1 MTVRIVVHLSHGRC
15 IFTKLPSLKMLLS
28 PAEGSPVHGVRYNTH
43 AMSNIPYDSLTLAAV
58 VHALQPLQGG
68 RIQHIVQPAE
78 HDVLL
83 TVYVRGV
90 GEVYWLISCS
100 PQWAR
105 TYLLS
110 HRLPNPPQPPPFCM
124 ALRKYLQGGTILTI
138 AQRRF
143 DRVLDV
149 EVKGHEGHTYLLS
162 AELMGRH
169 SNIILVAPDERILHA
184 AKIVSSRISRVREV
198 MPGKPYTPPPAEER
212 PDPRTVSEE
221 QFATWFRQDNPEELA
236 EWLRIRFEGISGFL
250 AGEIIARAQRLSEE
264 LSPQALWSAFRSVFG
279 AAKEGDWE
287 PVLVR
292 DEAHQP
298 VGAYPI
304 PLACLPEEHQH
315 PRSNIHVA
323 LENYYAVAIPR
334 AEMEQQ
340 KRSLQG
346 VLQRVLSARRNALQQ
361 LEQGVQERAK
371 AEQYRRWGET
381 LLAFLSR
388 VPKGVEEVILP
399 DLYSTN
405 GATVTIPLDPAL
417 TPQQNAERYF
427 ARARHV
433 EQNAERLEAMR
444 HRLQTEEMHVQD
456 ALRRLEAA
464 RELSE
469 LMALREEIA
478 ARGWSNPTAG
488 VSGEAPTRPQED
500 FGGKRI
506 RVHLAPG
513 GWQVLVGE
521 NAEANDYLVT
531 RVAQPN
537 DWWLHVRA
545 GTGAHVVIRTNGNPQ
560 AVPKQVIEFAAQL
573 AAANSPQRHSSIVPV
588 DYTLRK
594 YVRRPRGAQPGFVTY
609 THEKTL
615 HVSPQDG

>member
-1 MTVRIVVHLSHGRC
+1 
-15 IFTKLPSLKMLLS
+15 
-28 PAEGSPVHGVRYNTH
+28 
-43 AMSNIPYDSLTLAAV
+43 MSTIPYDSLTLAAV

-68 RIQHIVQPAE
+68 RIQHIAQPAE
-78 HDVLL
+78 HDILL
-83 TVYVRGV
+83 TVYVRGM

-105 TYLLS
+105 THLLS

-124 ALRKYLQGGTILTI
+124 ALRKYLQGGTILTL

-169 SNIILVAPDERILHA
+169 SNIILIAPDERILHA
-184 AKIVSSRISRVREV
+184 AKLVSSRISRVREV
-198 MPGKPYTPPPAEER
+198 LPGRAYTPPPAEER
-212 PDPRTVSEE
+212 PDPRAVSESQFLQWYQQE
-221 QFATWFRQDNPEELA
+221 QPSDFAA
-236 EWLRIRFEGISGFL
+236 WLRSRFEGIGTFL
-250 AGEIIARAQRLSEE
+250 AGEIAVRAQRLGNGNN
-264 LSPQALWSAFRSVFG
+264 PDILWSAFRSVFDV
-279 AAKEGDWE
+279 AKAGDWE

-292 DEAHQP
+292 DEAHHP
-298 VGAYPI
+298 IGAYPI
-304 PLACLPEEHQH
+304 PLASLPKQQQH

-334 AEMEQQ
+334 AELEQQ

-346 VLQRVLSARRNALQQ
+346 ILQRVLSARRNALQQ
-361 LEQGVQERAK
+361 LQQGVEERAQ
-371 AEQYRRWGET
+371 AEVYRRRGET
-381 LLAFLSR
+381 LLAFLSQ
-388 VPKGVEEVILP
+388 VPKGAQEVTLP
-399 DLYSTN
+399 DLYGAD
-405 GATVTIPLDPAL
+405 GATLTIPLDPTL
-417 TPQQNAERYF
+417 TPQENAQRYF

-444 HRLQTEEMHVQD
+444 HRLMTEQMQVQEALQKLESISD
-456 ALRRLEAA
+456 LSALEALRQEV
-464 RELSE
+464 
-469 LMALREEIA
+469 A
-478 ARGWSNPTAG
+478 ARGWLNPTAG
-488 VSGEAPTRPQED
+488 VSGEATTRTQED
-500 FGGKRI
+500 FEGRRI
-506 RVHLAPG
+506 RVHVAPG

-545 GTGAHVVIRTNGNPQ
+545 GTGAHVVIRTHNNPQ
-560 AVPKQVIEFAAQL
+560 AVPRQVLEYAAQL

-615 HVSPQDG
+615 HVSPRG

>member
-1 MTVRIVVHLSHGRC
+1 
-15 IFTKLPSLKMLLS
+15 
-28 PAEGSPVHGVRYNTH
+28 
-43 AMSNIPYDSLTLAAV
+43 
-58 VHALQPLQGG
+58 
-68 RIQHIVQPAE
+68 
-78 HDVLL
+78 
-83 TVYVRGV
+83 
-90 GEVYWLISCS
+90 
-100 PQWAR
+100 
-105 TYLLS
+105 
-110 HRLPNPPQPPPFCM
+110 M

-169 SNIILVAPDERILHA
+169 SNIILIAPDERILHA
-184 AKIVSSRISRVREV
+184 AKLVSSRISRVREV
-198 MPGKPYTPPPAEER
+198 LPGKPYTPPPAEER
-212 PDPRTVSEE
+212 PDPRTVSESQFLQWYQQE
-221 QFATWFRQDNPEELA
+221 QPSDFA
-236 EWLRIRFEGISGFL
+236 EWLRARFEGIGGFL
-250 AGEIIARAQRLSEE
+250 AGEIVARAQKLGT
-264 LSPQALWSAFRSVFG
+264 PGDPATLWSAFRSVFE
-279 AAKEGDWE
+279 AARQGDWE

-292 DEAHQP
+292 DEARRP
-298 VGAYPI
+298 IGAYPI
-304 PLACLPEEHQH
+304 PLASFPEEQQH

-323 LENYYAVAIPR
+323 LENYYAVAIPH

-346 VLQRVLSARRNALQQ
+346 ILQRVLSARRNALQQ
-361 LEQGVQERAK
+361 LEQGVQERTR

-381 LLAFLSR
+381 LLAFLPQ
-388 VPKGVEEVILP
+388 VPKGAAEVTLP
-399 DLYSTN
+399 DLYGAD
-405 GATVTIPLDPAL
+405 GATVTIPLDPTL

-427 ARARHV
+427 TRARHV

-444 HRLQTEEMHVQD
+444 QRLMTEQMQVQD
-456 ALRRLEAA
+456 ALQRLESL
-464 RELSE
+464 REPSALQ
-469 LMALREEIA
+469 ALREEVA
-478 ARGWSNPTAG
+478 AHGWFSPTTG
-488 VSGEAPTRPQED
+488 VSGEVSARPQED
-500 FGGKRI
+500 FEGKRI

-545 GTGAHVVIRTNGNPQ
+545 GTGAHVVIRTNNNPQ
-560 AVPKQVIEFAAQL
+560 AVPRQVLEFAAQL

>member
-1 MTVRIVVHLSHGRC
+1 M
-15 IFTKLPSLKMLLS
+15 FK
-28 PAEGSPVHGVRYNTH
+28 A
-43 AMSNIPYDSLTLAAV
+43 IPYDSLTLAAV
-58 VHALQPLQGG
+58 VDGLQMLTSG
-68 RIQHIVQPAE
+68 RIQHIAQPGE
-78 HDVLL
+78 HDILL
-83 TVYVRGV
+83 TVYARGA
-90 GEVYWLISCS
+90 GEVRWLISCS

-110 HRLPNPPQPPPFCM
+110 HRLPSPPQPPAFCM

-149 EVKGHEGHTYLLS
+149 EIRGYEGHTYLLS

-184 AKIVSSRISRVREV
+184 AKMVSSRISRVREV
-198 MPGKPYTPPPAEER
+198 LPNKPYTPPPSEDR
-212 PDPRTVSEE
+212 PDPRTVSEQEFLQWLSEE
-221 QFATWFRQDNPEELA
+221 QPQQPA
-236 EWLRIRFEGISGFL
+236 EWLRTRFEGIGGFL
-250 AGEIIARAQRLSEE
+250 AQEIVKRASLLDEE
-264 LSPQALWSAFRSVFG
+264 LSPQGLWNAFRSVFEPARRG
-279 AAKEGDWE
+279 EWE

-292 DEAHQP
+292 DEAHRP
-298 VGAYPI
+298 IGAYPI
-304 PLACLPEEHQH
+304 PLASFPEAQQH
-315 PRSNIHVA
+315 ARSNIHVA

-334 AEMEQQ
+334 AEMEGQ

-346 VLQRVLSARRNALQQ
+346 ILQRVLSARRNALQQ
-361 LEQGVQERAK
+361 VEQGVQERAK
-371 AEQYRRWGET
+371 AETYRRWGET
-381 LLAFLSR
+381 ILAFLHQ
-388 VPKGVEEVILP
+388 VPSGSESVTLP
-399 DLYSTN
+399 DLYSDDGSTI
-405 GATVTIPLDPAL
+405 TIPLDPAL
-417 TPQQNAERYF
+417 SPQQNAERYF
-427 ARARHV
+427 QRARHV

-444 HRLQTEEMHVQD
+444 ARLAREELEVQETLQKLEAVED
-456 ALRRLEAA
+456 LAQLEALRSA
-464 RELSE
+464 
-469 LMALREEIA
+469 IA
-478 ARGWSNPTAG
+478 ARGWLTPTTG
-488 VSGEAPTRPQED
+488 ISGEAQAKPAED

-506 RVHLAPG
+506 RAYTAPG

-545 GTGAHVVIRTNGNPQ
+545 GTGAHVVIRTNNNPQ
-560 AVPKQVIEFAAQL
+560 AVPRPVLEYAAQL
-573 AAANSPQRHSSIVPV
+573 AAAHSPARHSSLVAV

-615 HVSPQDG
+615 HVSPREEKP

>member
-1 MTVRIVVHLSHGRC
+1 MPR
-15 IFTKLPSLKMLLS
+15 
-28 PAEGSPVHGVRYNTH
+28 
-43 AMSNIPYDSLTLAAV
+43 IPYDSLTLAAV

-68 RIQHIVQPAE
+68 RIQHIAQPGE
-78 HDVLL
+78 HDILL
-83 TVYVRGV
+83 TVYARGS

-124 ALRKYLQGGTILTI
+124 ALRKYLQGGTLVTI

-149 EVKGHEGHTYLLS
+149 EIRGHEGHTYLLS

-169 SNIILVAPDERILHA
+169 SNIILVAPDERILYA
-184 AKIVSSRISRVREV
+184 AKLISARLSRVREV
-198 MPGKPYTPPPAEER
+198 LPGKPYTPPPAEER

-221 QFATWFRQDNPEELA
+221 QFLAWYEQDSPTEPA
-236 EWLRIRFEGISGFL
+236 EWLRTRFEGIGSFL
-250 AGEIIARAQRLSEE
+250 AEEILARARRLGDAG
-264 LSPQALWSAFRSVFG
+264 QAATLWRAFRSVFE
-279 AAKEGDWE
+279 AAKRGDWE

-292 DEAHQP
+292 DERHQP
-298 VGAYPI
+298 VGAYPL
-304 PLACLPEEHQH
+304 PLACLPDAQQH

-334 AEMEQQ
+334 AELEAQR
-340 KRSLQG
+340 RSLQG
-346 VLQRVLSARRNALQQ
+346 VLQRVLAARRSALQQ
-361 LEQGVQERAK
+361 LEQGVQERSK

-381 LLAFLSR
+381 LLAFLTE
-388 VPKGVEEVILP
+388 VPRGASEVTLP
-399 DLYSTN
+399 DLYSAEST
-405 GATVTIPLDPAL
+405 TMTIPLDPTL
-417 TPQQNAERYF
+417 SPQENAERYF
-427 ARARHV
+427 TRARHL
-433 EQNAERLEAMR
+433 EQNAERLAAMR
-444 HRLQTEEMHVQD
+444 DRLQREELQVQE
-456 ALRRLEAA
+456 ALQRLEAI

-469 LMALREEIA
+469 LQALREEVA
-478 ARGWSNPTAG
+478 ARGWLSPTAG
-488 VSGEAPTRPQED
+488 VSGEVAARPQED
-500 FGGKRI
+500 FEGKRI

-545 GTGAHVVIRTNGNPQ
+545 GTGAHVIIRTGGNPQ
-560 AVPKQVIEFAAQL
+560 AVPRPVLEFAARL
-573 AAANSPQRHSSIVPV
+573 AAQHSPQRYSSVVPV

-615 HVSPQDG
+615 HVSPREQE

>member
-1 MTVRIVVHLSHGRC
+1 M
-15 IFTKLPSLKMLLS
+15 PS
-28 PAEGSPVHGVRYNTH
+28 
-43 AMSNIPYDSLTLAAV
+43 IPYDSLTLAAV
-58 VHALQPLQGG
+58 VHALQPLRGG
-68 RIQHIVQPAE
+68 RIQHIAQPSE
-78 HDVLL
+78 HDILL

-124 ALRKYLQGGTILTI
+124 ALRKYLQGGIILTI

-169 SNIILVAPDERILHA
+169 SNIILIAPDERILHA
-184 AKIVSSRISRVREV
+184 AKLVSSRISRVREV
-198 MPGKPYTPPPAEER
+198 LPGKPYTPPPAEER
-212 PDPRTVSEE
+212 PDPRAVSGEL
-221 QFATWFRQDNPEELA
+221 FLTWLQQDNPQDLT
-236 EWLRIRFEGISGFL
+236 EWLRTRFEGISGFL
-250 AGEIIARAQRLSEE
+250 AGEIVARAQRLGNG
-264 LSPQALWSAFRSVFG
+264 QDATVLWSAFRSVFE
-279 AAKEGDWE
+279 AARRGDWE

-292 DEAHQP
+292 DEEHHP

-304 PLACLPEEHQH
+304 PLACLPEEQQH
-315 PRSNIHVA
+315 LRSNIHVA

-334 AEMEQQ
+334 AEVEQQ

-381 LLAFLSR
+381 LLAFLSQ
-388 VPKGVEEVILP
+388 VPKGAEEVTLP
-399 DLYSTN
+399 DLYSAD
-405 GATVTIPLDPAL
+405 GATVTIPLDPTL
-417 TPQQNAERYF
+417 TPQHNAERYF

-444 HRLQTEEMHVQD
+444 YRLQSEEMEVQE
-456 ALRRLEAA
+456 ALQRLESV
-464 RELSE
+464 RELAE
-469 LMALREEIA
+469 LQTLREEIT
-478 ARGWSNPTAG
+478 ARGWLNPTAG
-488 VSGEAPTRPQED
+488 VSGEAPARPQED
-500 FGGKRI
+500 FEGKRI

-560 AVPKQVIEFAAQL
+560 AVPRRVIEFAAQL

-615 HVSPQDG
+615 HVSPQDE

>member
-1 MTVRIVVHLSHGRC
+1 VRGIIQVSM
-15 IFTKLPSLKMLLS
+15 PS
-28 PAEGSPVHGVRYNTH
+28 
-43 AMSNIPYDSLTLAAV
+43 IPYDSLTLAAV

-68 RIQHIVQPAE
+68 RIQHIAQPAE
-78 HDVLL
+78 HDILL
-83 TVYVRGV
+83 TVYVRGM

-105 TYLLS
+105 THLLS

-169 SNIILVAPDERILHA
+169 SNMILIAPDERILHA
-184 AKIVSSRISRVREV
+184 AKLVSSRISRVREV
-198 MPGKPYTPPPAEER
+198 LPGRAYTPPPAEER
-212 PDPRTVSEE
+212 PDPRAVSESQFLQWYQQE
-221 QFATWFRQDNPEELA
+221 QPADFAA
-236 EWLRIRFEGISGFL
+236 WLRSRFEGIGTFL
-250 AGEIIARAQRLSEE
+250 AGEIAARAQRLGNGDT
-264 LSPQALWSAFRSVFG
+264 PAVFWSAFRSVFD
-279 AAKEGDWE
+279 AAAAGDWE

-292 DEAHQP
+292 DEAHRP
-298 VGAYPI
+298 IGAYPI
-304 PLACLPEEHQH
+304 PLASLPEEQQH
-315 PRSNIHVA
+315 PRRNIHVA

-334 AEMEQQ
+334 AELEQQ

-346 VLQRVLSARRNALQQ
+346 ILQRVLTARRNALQQ
-361 LEQGVQERAK
+361 LQQGVEERAQ
-371 AEQYRRWGET
+371 ADIYRRWGET
-381 LLAFLSR
+381 LLAFLSQ
-388 VPKGVEEVILP
+388 VPKGVQEVTLR
-399 DLYSTN
+399 DLYSAD
-405 GATVTIPLDPAL
+405 GATLTIPLDPTL
-417 TPQQNAERYF
+417 TPQENAQRYF

-444 HRLQTEEMHVQD
+444 YRLMTEEMQAQE
-456 ALRRLEAA
+456 ALQRLESISD
-464 RELSE
+464 LSE
-469 LMALREEIA
+469 LEAFRREVA
-478 ARGWSNPTAG
+478 GRGWLNPTAG
-488 VSGEAPTRPQED
+488 VSGEAATRTQED
-500 FGGKRI
+500 FEGRRI
-506 RVHLAPG
+506 RVHVAPG

-545 GTGAHVVIRTNGNPQ
+545 GTGAHVVIRTNNHPQ
-560 AVPKQVIEFAAQL
+560 AVPRQVLEFAARL

-594 YVRRPRGAQPGFVTY
+594 YVRRPRGAPPGFVTY

-615 HVSPQDG
+615 HVSPRD

>member
-1 MTVRIVVHLSHGRC
+1 MSRLSGGS
-15 IFTKLPSLKMLLS
+15 TLS
-28 PAEGSPVHGVRYNTH
+28 
-43 AMSNIPYDSLTLAAV
+43 IPYDSLTLAAV
-58 VHALQPLQGG
+58 VYALQPLRGG
-68 RIQHIVQPAE
+68 RIQHIAQPTE
-78 HDVLL
+78 HDILL

-90 GEVYWLISCS
+90 GEVYWLLSCS

-124 ALRKYLQGGTILTI
+124 ALRKYLQGGAILTI

-143 DRVLDV
+143 DRILDV
-149 EVKGHEGHTYLLS
+149 EIKGHEGHTYLLS

-169 SNIILVAPDERILHA
+169 SNIILIAPDERILHA
-184 AKIVSSRISRVREV
+184 AKMVSSRVSRVREV
-198 MPGKPYTPPPAEER
+198 LPGKPYTPPPAEER

-221 QFATWFRQDNPEELA
+221 QFLTRYQQEHPQDPA
-236 EWLRIRFEGISGFL
+236 EWLRTRFEGISGFL
-250 AGEIIARAQRLSEE
+250 AGEIVVRAGRLGTGEDATS
-264 LSPQALWSAFRSVFG
+264 LWSAFRSVFE
-279 AAKEGDWE
+279 AAKRGDWE

-292 DEAHQP
+292 DEEHRP

-304 PLACLPEEHQH
+304 PLACLPEERQH

-340 KRSLQG
+340 KRTLQG
-346 VLQRVLSARRNALQQ
+346 ILQRVLQARRNALQQ
-361 LEQGVQERAK
+361 LEQGVQERTK
-371 AEQYRRWGET
+371 ADQYRRWGET
-381 LLAFLSR
+381 LLAFLSQ
-388 VPKGVEEVILP
+388 VPQGAEKVTLP
-399 DLYSTN
+399 DLYGVN
-405 GATVTIPLDPAL
+405 GATLTIPLDPTL
-417 TPQQNAERYF
+417 SPQQNAERYF

-444 HRLQTEEMHVQD
+444 HRLQTEERQVQD
-456 ALRRLEAA
+456 ALQRLEKA

-469 LMALREEIA
+469 LTALREEIA
-478 ARGWSNPTAG
+478 ARGWMSATAG
-488 VSGEAPTRPQED
+488 ASGEAAARPQED

-506 RVHLAPG
+506 RAYLAPG

-531 RVAQPN
+531 RVAQPH

-545 GTGAHVVIRTNGNPQ
+545 GTGAHVLIRTNNNPQ
-560 AVPKQVIEFAAQL
+560 AVPRQVLEYAAQL

-615 HVSPQDG
+615 HVSPAG

>member
-1 MTVRIVVHLSHGRC
+1 M
-15 IFTKLPSLKMLLS
+15 P
-28 PAEGSPVHGVRYNTH
+28 
-43 AMSNIPYDSLTLAAV
+43 NIPYDSLTLAAV
-58 VHALQPLQGG
+58 VHALQLLQGG
-68 RIQHIVQPAE
+68 RIQHIAQPSE
-78 HDVLL
+78 HDILL
-83 TVYVRGV
+83 TVYVRGA

-124 ALRKYLQGGTILTI
+124 ALRKYLQGGIIRTIS
-138 AQRRF
+138 QRRF

-169 SNIILVAPDERILHA
+169 SNIILIAPDERILHA
-184 AKIVSSRISRVREV
+184 AKLVSSRISRVREV
-198 MPGKPYTPPPAEER
+198 LPGKPYTPPPAEER
-212 PDPRTVSEE
+212 PDPRAVSEE
-221 QFATWFRQDNPEELA
+221 RFLTWLQQENPQDLT
-236 EWLRIRFEGISGFL
+236 EWLRTRFEGISGFL
-250 AGEIIARAQRLSEE
+250 AGEIMARAQRLGNERD
-264 LSPQALWSAFRSVFG
+264 ATVLWSAFRSVFE
-279 AAKEGDWE
+279 AARRGDWE

-292 DEAHQP
+292 DEEHHP
-298 VGAYPI
+298 VGAYPV
-304 PLACLPEEHQH
+304 PLACLPEEQQH
-315 PRSNIHVA
+315 PRSNIHAA

-334 AEMEQQ
+334 AEVEQQ
-340 KRSLQG
+340 RRSLQG
-346 VLQRVLSARRNALQQ
+346 VLQRVLTARRNALQQ

-381 LLAFLSR
+381 LLAFLSQ
-388 VPKGVEEVILP
+388 VPKGAEEVTLL
-399 DLYSTN
+399 DLYRADGS
-405 GATVTIPLDPAL
+405 TVTIPLDPTL

-444 HRLQTEEMHVQD
+444 HRLQSEEMEVQE
-456 ALRRLEAA
+456 ALQRLESV
-464 RELSE
+464 RELAE
-469 LMALREEIA
+469 LQTLREEIA
-478 ARGWSNPTAG
+478 ARGWLNPTAG
-488 VSGEAPTRPQED
+488 VSGEAPARPQED

-521 NAEANDYLVT
+521 NAEANDYLIT

-545 GTGAHVVIRTNGNPQ
+545 GTGAHVVVRTNGNPQ

-615 HVSPQDG
+615 HVSPAG

>member
-1 MTVRIVVHLSHGRC
+1 M
-15 IFTKLPSLKMLLS
+15 PS
-28 PAEGSPVHGVRYNTH
+28 
-43 AMSNIPYDSLTLAAV
+43 IPYDSLTLAAV
-58 VHALQPLQGG
+58 VHTLRSLQGG
-68 RIQHIVQPAE
+68 RIQHIAQPAE
-78 HDVLL
+78 HDILL

-90 GEVYWLISCS
+90 GEVYWLVSCS

-124 ALRKYLQGGTILTI
+124 ALRKYLQGGTVLTI

-143 DRVLDV
+143 DRILDV

-162 AELMGRH
+162 TELMGRH
-169 SNIILVAPDERILHA
+169 SNIILIASDERILHA
-184 AKIVSSRISRVREV
+184 AKMVSSRISRVREV
-198 MPGKPYTPPPAEER
+198 LPGKPYTPPPAEER
-212 PDPRTVSEE
+212 PDPRTVNEG
-221 QFATWFRQDNPEELA
+221 QFLGWFQQDNPQNLT
-236 EWLRIRFEGISGFL
+236 EWLRTRFEGISGFL
-250 AGEIIARAQRLSEE
+250 AGEIVARAQRLAGREG
-264 LSPQALWSAFRSVFG
+264 PQTLWSAFRSVFE
-279 AAKEGDWE
+279 AAQEGGWE

-298 VGAYPI
+298 IGAYPI
-304 PLACLPEEHQH
+304 PLASFPEEQQY

-346 VLQRVLSARRNALQQ
+346 ILQRVLQARRNALQQ

-381 LLAFLSR
+381 LLAFLSQ
-388 VPKGVEEVILP
+388 VPKGAQQVALP
-399 DLYSTN
+399 DLYSAE
-405 GATVTIPLDPAL
+405 GATMTIPLDPTL

-433 EQNAERLEAMR
+433 EQNAQRLEAMR
-444 HRLQTEEMHVQD
+444 HRLQTEEMQVQD
-456 ALRRLEAA
+456 ALQRLESV

-469 LMALREEIA
+469 LAALRKEIA
-478 ARGWSNPTAG
+478 ERGWLNPTAG
-488 VSGEAPTRPQED
+488 VSGEATPRPQEE
-500 FGGKRI
+500 FEGKRI
-506 RVHLAPG
+506 RIHLAPG

-545 GTGAHVVIRTNGNPQ
+545 GTGAHVVIRTNNNPQ
-560 AVPKQVIEFAAQL
+560 AVPRQVIEFAARL

>member
-1 MTVRIVVHLSHGRC
+1 MPH
-15 IFTKLPSLKMLLS
+15 
-28 PAEGSPVHGVRYNTH
+28 
-43 AMSNIPYDSLTLAAV
+43 IPYDSLTLAAV
-58 VHALQPLQGG
+58 VHALQSLQGG
-68 RIQHIVQPAE
+68 RIQHIAQPAE
-78 HDVLL
+78 HDILL
-83 TVYVRGV
+83 TVYVRGM
-90 GEVYWLISCS
+90 GEVYWLLSCS
-100 PQWAR
+100 SQWAR

-110 HRLPNPPQPPPFCM
+110 HRLPNPPQPLPFCM

-149 EVKGHEGHTYLLS
+149 EVRGYEGHTYLLS

-169 SNIILVAPDERILHA
+169 SNILLIAPDERILHA
-184 AKIVSSRISRVREV
+184 AKLVSSRISRVREV
-198 MPGKPYTPPPAEER
+198 LPGKPYTPPPAEER
-212 PDPRTVSEE
+212 PDPRTVREE
-221 QFATWFRQDNPEELA
+221 QFTTWLQKDDPHDVA
-236 EWLRIRFEGISGFL
+236 EWLRSRFEGIGSFL
-250 AGEIIARAQRLSEE
+250 AGEIVARAQRLGHPGDPE
-264 LSPQALWSAFRSVFG
+264 ALWGAFRSVFE
-279 AAKEGDWE
+279 AAKQGEWA

-292 DEAHQP
+292 DEAHRP
-298 VGAYPI
+298 MGAYPI
-304 PLACLPEEHQH
+304 PLASFPEEQQH

-346 VLQRVLSARRNALQQ
+346 ILQRVLSARRNALQQ
-361 LEQGVQERAK
+361 LEQGVQERSR

-381 LLAFLSR
+381 LLAFLSQ
-388 VPKGVEEVILP
+388 VPRGESEVTLP
-399 DLYSTN
+399 DLYSAE
-405 GATVTIPLDPAL
+405 GATVTIPLDPTL

-444 HRLQTEEMHVQD
+444 YRLRNEERQVQD
-456 ALRRLEAA
+456 ALQRLESV
-464 RELSE
+464 REISE
-469 LMALREEIA
+469 LQALREEIA
-478 ARGWSNPTAG
+478 ARGWLNPTAG
-488 VSGEAPTRPQED
+488 VSSEASTRPQEH
-500 FGGKRI
+500 FEGKRI

-531 RVAQPN
+531 HVAQPN

-545 GTGAHVVIRTNGNPQ
+545 GTGAHVVIRTNNNPQ
-560 AVPKQVIEFAAQL
+560 AVPRQVLEFAAQL

-615 HVSPQDG
+615 HVSPQDR

>member
-1 MTVRIVVHLSHGRC
+1 MPH
-15 IFTKLPSLKMLLS
+15 
-28 PAEGSPVHGVRYNTH
+28 
-43 AMSNIPYDSLTLAAV
+43 IPYDSLTLAAV
-58 VHALQPLQGG
+58 VHALQSLQGG
-68 RIQHIVQPAE
+68 RIQHIAQPVE
-78 HDVLL
+78 HDILL
-83 TVYVRGV
+83 TVYVRGM
-90 GEVYWLISCS
+90 GEVYWLLSCS

-124 ALRKYLQGGTILTI
+124 ALRKYLQGGTILAI

-169 SNIILVAPDERILHA
+169 SNIILIAPDERILHA
-184 AKIVSSRISRVREV
+184 AKLVSSRISRVREV
-198 MPGKPYTPPPAEER
+198 LPGKPYTPPPAEER
-212 PDPRTVSEE
+212 PDPRTVSESQFLQWYQQE
-221 QFATWFRQDNPEELA
+221 QPTDFA
-236 EWLRIRFEGISGFL
+236 EWLRARFEGIGGFL
-250 AGEIIARAQRLSEE
+250 AGEIAARAHRLGHPNDPEV
-264 LSPQALWSAFRSVFG
+264 LWGAFRSVFE
-279 AAKEGDWE
+279 AARQGDWE

-292 DEAHQP
+292 DEARRP
-298 VGAYPI
+298 IGAYPI
-304 PLACLPEEHQH
+304 PLASFPEEQQH

-323 LENYYAVAIPR
+323 LENYYAVAIPH

-346 VLQRVLSARRNALQQ
+346 TLQRVLSARRNALQQ
-361 LEQGVQERAK
+361 LEQGVRERTR

-381 LLAFLSR
+381 LLAFLPQ
-388 VPKGVEEVILP
+388 VPKGAVEVTLP
-399 DLYSTN
+399 DLYGAD
-405 GATVTIPLDPAL
+405 GATVTIPLDPTL

-433 EQNAERLEAMR
+433 EQNAEKLEAMR
-444 HRLQTEEMHVQD
+444 YRLRSEERQVQD
-456 ALRRLEAA
+456 TLQRLESV

-469 LMALREEIA
+469 LQALREEIA
-478 ARGWSNPTAG
+478 ARGWLNPTAG
-488 VSGEAPTRPQED
+488 VSGEVSARPQED
-500 FGGKRI
+500 FEGKRI

-545 GTGAHVVIRTNGNPQ
+545 GTGAHVVIRTNNNPQ
-560 AVPKQVIEFAAQL
+560 AVPRQVLEFAAQL

-615 HVSPQDG
+615 HVSPQ

>member
-1 MTVRIVVHLSHGRC
+1 M
-15 IFTKLPSLKMLLS
+15 PS
-28 PAEGSPVHGVRYNTH
+28 
-43 AMSNIPYDSLTLAAV
+43 IPYDSLTLAAV

-68 RIQHIVQPAE
+68 RIQHIAQPAE
-78 HDVLL
+78 HDILL
-83 TVYVRGV
+83 TVYVRGA

-149 EVKGHEGHTYLLS
+149 EVKGHEGHIYLLS

-169 SNIILVAPDERILHA
+169 SNIILIAPDERILHA
-184 AKIVSSRISRVREV
+184 AKLVSSRISRVREV
-198 MPGKPYTPPPAEER
+198 LPGKPYTPPPAEER
-212 PDPRTVSEE
+212 PDPRTVSESQFLQWYQQE
-221 QFATWFRQDNPEELA
+221 QPTDFA
-236 EWLRIRFEGISGFL
+236 EWLRARFEGIGGFL
-250 AGEIIARAQRLSEE
+250 AGEIVARAQKLGTPED
-264 LSPQALWSAFRSVFG
+264 PATLWSAFRSVFE
-279 AAKEGDWE
+279 AARQGDWE

-292 DEAHQP
+292 DEARRP
-298 VGAYPI
+298 IGAYPI
-304 PLACLPEEHQH
+304 PLASFPEEQQH

-323 LENYYAVAIPR
+323 LENYYAVAIPH

-346 VLQRVLSARRNALQQ
+346 ILQRVLSARRNALQQ
-361 LEQGVQERAK
+361 LEQGVQERTR

-381 LLAFLSR
+381 LLAFLPQ
-388 VPKGVEEVILP
+388 VPKGAAEVTLP
-399 DLYSTN
+399 DLYGAD
-405 GATVTIPLDPAL
+405 GATITIPLDPTL

-427 ARARHV
+427 TRARHV

-444 HRLQTEEMHVQD
+444 QRLMTEQMQVQD
-456 ALRRLEAA
+456 ALQRLESL
-464 RELSE
+464 REPSE
-469 LMALREEIA
+469 LQALREEVA
-478 ARGWSNPTAG
+478 AHGWFSPTAG
-488 VSGEAPTRPQED
+488 VSGEVSARPQED
-500 FGGKRI
+500 FEGKRI

-545 GTGAHVVIRTNGNPQ
+545 GTGAHVVIRTNNNPQ
-560 AVPKQVIEFAAQL
+560 AVPRQVLEFAAQL

-615 HVSPQDG
+615 HVSPQ

>member
-1 MTVRIVVHLSHGRC
+1 VRGIIQVSM
-15 IFTKLPSLKMLLS
+15 PS
-28 PAEGSPVHGVRYNTH
+28 
-43 AMSNIPYDSLTLAAV
+43 IPYDSLTLAAV

-68 RIQHIVQPAE
+68 RIQHVAQPAE
-78 HDVLL
+78 HDILL
-83 TVYVRGV
+83 TVYVRGM

-105 TYLLS
+105 THLLS

-124 ALRKYLQGGTILTI
+124 ALRKYLQGGTILTL

-169 SNIILVAPDERILHA
+169 SNMILIAPDERILHA
-184 AKIVSSRISRVREV
+184 AKLVSSRISRVREV
-198 MPGKPYTPPPAEER
+198 LPGRAYTPPPAEER
-212 PDPRTVSEE
+212 PDPRAVSESQFLQWYQQE
-221 QFATWFRQDNPEELA
+221 QPSDFAA
-236 EWLRIRFEGISGFL
+236 WLRSRFEGIGTFL
-250 AGEIIARAQRLSEE
+250 SGEIAVRAQRLGNGNN
-264 LSPQALWSAFRSVFG
+264 PDILWSAFRSVFDV
-279 AAKEGDWE
+279 AKAGDWE

-292 DEAHQP
+292 DEAHHP
-298 VGAYPI
+298 IGAYPI
-304 PLACLPEEHQH
+304 PLASLPKQQQH
-315 PRSNIHVA
+315 PRRNIHVA

-334 AEMEQQ
+334 AELEQQ

-346 VLQRVLSARRNALQQ
+346 ILQRVLSARRNALQQ
-361 LEQGVQERAK
+361 LQQGVEERAQ
-371 AEQYRRWGET
+371 AEVYRRRGET
-381 LLAFLSR
+381 LLAFLSQ
-388 VPKGVEEVILP
+388 VPKGAQEVTLP
-399 DLYSTN
+399 DLYGAD
-405 GATVTIPLDPAL
+405 GATLTIPLDPTL
-417 TPQQNAERYF
+417 TPQENAQRYF

-444 HRLQTEEMHVQD
+444 YRLMTEEMQAQE
-456 ALRRLEAA
+456 ALQRLESISD
-464 RELSE
+464 LSE
-469 LMALREEIA
+469 LEAFRREVA
-478 ARGWSNPTAG
+478 GRGWLNPTAG
-488 VSGEAPTRPQED
+488 VSGEAATRTQED
-500 FGGKRI
+500 FEGRRI
-506 RVHLAPG
+506 RVHVAPG

-545 GTGAHVVIRTNGNPQ
+545 GTGAHVVIRTNNHPQ
-560 AVPKQVIEFAAQL
+560 AVPRQVLEFAARL

-594 YVRRPRGAQPGFVTY
+594 YVRRPRGAPPGFVTY

-615 HVSPQDG
+615 HVSPRD